1 MADGS
6 VTLDMSIDEKG
17 LNNAIKKLN
26 DTVKEFVSR
35 TTSGFKEVD
44 SELDELAD
52 SAKKLKIE
60 PTTEGLEEAVKNLD
74 RLNATIDNQRYTLES
89 YRKEYK
95 KVVEEHGDG
104 SRQALKLERQ
114 MLELESSIDKNIKT
128 SDEYASVI
136 GDLEDKMSE
145 GADTADRLQKKMDET
160 GETSQ
165 SANQGMTAFGHTV
178 SELVVSGVE
187 MAVGAI
193 ADLLDKT
200 RELRTEMSFLEQNAR
215 TAGVSL
221 ETTSEAM
228 RNLNAITGETDSN
241 VEAVSNLLAAG
252 FDDNSLQEAVEALSG
267 AVIQFPD
274 TMKIE
279 SLADSLQETIAT
291 GEATGQFSELLGRLG
306 INVDS
311 YNKKIAHMSEQSRA
325 NYSVQLLQ
333 REGLA
338 QVNEQWRENNKTL
351 VEAADAEFEY
361 NQTLA
366 ELGEILDPLRTQ
378 VLQGINEALTENKDV
393 ISDIAGFIAD
403 FIGVAVDVIGVLA
416 QIPAPI
422 YIIIAVLGIV
432 IKLVTSFG
440 SVFGI
445 AAKGAATGIASAAQA
460 LSKAAPA
467 AMKAGTSFGLL
478 ALEIMG
484 VVLVIALLVSAI
496 ASLVRAFKGVPE
508 EVNIDVNGDIPSMDD
523 LKNQLK
529 SKGYASGTASAA
541 SGWAWVGENGP
552 ELVNFRG
559 GERVMTANQSSA
571 FRSTAGSE
579 RTNYYVTYNNTF
591 KVDDIR
597 TYQQIENKMKNQ
609 RITQR
614 MGYIGGQ
621 NK

>member
-26 DTVKEFVSR
+26 DTVKDFVSR
-35 TTSGFKEVD
+35 TTSGFKDVD

-136 GDLEDKMSE
+136 GDLEDKMAE

-193 ADLLDKT
+193 VDLLDKT

-252 FDDNSLQEAVEALSG
+252 FDDNSLLEAVEALSG

-311 YNKKIAHMSEQSRA
+311 YNKKIANMSETSRA

-333 REGLA
+333 RQGLA
-338 QVNEQWRENNKTL
+338 EVNDQWRENNKTL

-361 NQTLA
+361 NQALA

-378 VLQGINEALTENKDV
+378 VLTGITEALTENKDV
-393 ISDIAGFIAD
+393 ISDIAEFIAD
-403 FIGVAVDVIGVLA
+403 FIGVVINVIDVLMQV
-416 QIPAPI
+416 PAPI

-559 GERVMTANQSSA
+559 GERVLTANQSSA

-614 MGYIGGQ
+614 MGYVGG
-621 NK
+621 

>member
-17 LNNAIKKLN
+17 LNSAIKKLN

-35 TTSGFKEVD
+35 TTSGFKDVD
-44 SELDELAD
+44 DELDELVA

-145 GADTADRLQKKMDET
+145 GADTANRLQKKMDET

-178 SELVVSGVE
+178 SELVVSGVQ
-187 MAVGAI
+187 MAISAI
-193 ADLLDKT
+193 GDLLDKT

-252 FDDNSLQEAVEALSG
+252 FDDNSLLEAVEALSG

-291 GEATGQFSELLGRLG
+291 GEATGQFAELLGRLG

-311 YNKKIAHMSEQSRA
+311 YNKKIANMSETSRA

-333 REGLA
+333 RNGLA
-338 QVNEQWRENNKTL
+338 EVNDQWRENNKTL

-361 NQTLA
+361 NQALA

-378 VLQGINEALTENKDV
+378 VLTGITEALTENKDV
-393 ISDIAGFIAD
+393 IADIAEFIAD
-403 FIGVAVDVIGVLA
+403 FIGVVINVIDVLMQV
-416 QIPAPI
+416 PAPI

-445 AAKGAATGIASAAQA
+445 AATGAAKGIATAAQA
-460 LSKAAPA
+460 LAKAAPA

-559 GERVMTANQSSA
+559 GERVLTANQSSA

-614 MGYIGGQ
+614 MGYVRR
-621 NK
+621 

>member
-35 TTSGFKEVD
+35 TTSGFKDVD

-165 SANQGMTAFGHTV
+165 YANQGMTAFGHTV

-193 ADLLDKT
+193 VDLLDKT

-267 AVIQFPD
+267 AVISFPD

-338 QVNEQWRENNKTL
+338 QVNDQWRENNKTL

-361 NQTLA
+361 NQALA

-378 VLQGINEALTENKDV
+378 VLTGITEALTENKDV

-403 FIGVAVDVIGVLA
+403 FIDIVVDVIGVLA

-432 IKLVTSFG
+432 IKLVGSFG

-523 LKNQLK
+523 LKSQLK

-559 GERVMTANQSSA
+559 GERVLTANQSSA

-597 TYQQIENKMKNQ
+597 TYQQIENKMKQQ
-609 RITQR
+609 RMSQR
-614 MGYIGGQ
+614 MGYVGV
-621 NK
+621 

>member
-35 TTSGFKEVD
+35 TTSGFKDVD

-193 ADLLDKT
+193 VDLLDKT

-252 FDDNSLQEAVEALSG
+252 FDDNSLLEAVEALSG

-311 YNKKIAHMSEQSRA
+311 YNKKIANMSETSRA

-333 REGLA
+333 RQGLA
-338 QVNEQWRENNKTL
+338 EVNDQWRENNKTL

-378 VLQGINEALTENKDV
+378 VLTGITEALTENKDV
-393 ISDIAGFIAD
+393 ISDIAEFIAD
-403 FIGVAVDVIGVLA
+403 FIGVVINVIDVLMQV
-416 QIPAPI
+416 PAPI

-445 AAKGAATGIASAAQA
+445 AATGAAKGIATATQA

-523 LKNQLK
+523 LKSQLK

-579 RTNYYVTYNNTF
+579 RVNYYVTYNNTF

-614 MGYIGGQ
+614 MGYVRG
-621 NK
+621 

>member
-26 DTVKEFVSR
+26 DTVKEFVIR

-60 PTTEGLEEAVKNLD
+60 PTTESLEEAVKNLD

-193 ADLLDKT
+193 VDLLDKT

-252 FDDNSLQEAVEALSG
+252 FDDNSLLEAVEALSG

-311 YNKKIAHMSEQSRA
+311 YNKKIANMSETSRA

-338 QVNEQWRENNKTL
+338 QVNEQWRENNQTL
-351 VEAADAEFEY
+351 VDAANAEFEY

-378 VLQGINEALTENKDV
+378 VLTGINEALTENKDV
-393 ISDIAGFIAD
+393 IEDIAGFIAD

-445 AAKGAATGIASAAQA
+445 AATGAAKGIATATQA
-460 LSKAAPA
+460 LAKAAPA

-523 LKNQLK
+523 LKSQLK

-559 GERVMTANQSSA
+559 GERVLTANQSSA

-614 MGYIGGQ
+614 MGYVRG
-621 NK
+621 

>member
-26 DTVKEFVSR
+26 DTVKDFVSR
-35 TTSGFKEVD
+35 TTSGFKDVD

-252 FDDNSLQEAVEALSG
+252 FDDNSLLEAVEALSG

-311 YNKKIAHMSEQSRA
+311 YNKKIANMSETSRA

-333 REGLA
+333 RQGLA
-338 QVNEQWRENNKTL
+338 EVNDQWRENNKTL

-366 ELGEILDPLRTQ
+366 ELGEILDPLRTE
-378 VLQGINEALTENKDV
+378 VLQGINEALTENQDT
-393 ISDIAGFIAD
+393 IADIAEFITGFIS
-403 FIGVAVDVIGVLA
+403 VLVDVIGILA
-416 QIPAPI
+416 QVPAPI

-445 AAKGAATGIASAAQA
+445 AATGAAKGIATATQA
-460 LSKAAPA
+460 LAKAAPA

-523 LKNQLK
+523 LKSQLK

-559 GERVMTANQSSA
+559 GERVLTANQSSA

-614 MGYIGGQ
+614 MGYVRG
-621 NK
+621 

>member
-35 TTSGFKEVD
+35 TTSGFKDVD

-165 SANQGMTAFGHTV
+165 SANTGMTAFGHTV

-193 ADLLDKT
+193 VDLLDKT

-252 FDDNSLQEAVEALSG
+252 FDDNSLLEAVEALSG

-325 NYSVQLLQ
+325 NYSIQLLQ
-333 REGLA
+333 RQGLA
-338 QVNEQWRENNKTL
+338 EVNDQWRENNKTL

-378 VLQGINEALTENKDV
+378 VLTGITEALTENKDV
-393 ISDIAGFIAD
+393 ISDIAEFIAD
-403 FIGVAVDVIGVLA
+403 FIGVVINVIDVLMQV
-416 QIPAPI
+416 PAPI

-445 AAKGAATGIASAAQA
+445 AATGAAKGIATATQA
-460 LSKAAPA
+460 LAKAAPA

-523 LKNQLK
+523 LKSQLK

-559 GERVMTANQSSA
+559 GERVLTANQSSA

-591 KVDDIR
+591 KVEDIR

-614 MGYIGGQ
+614 MGYVRG
-621 NK
+621 

>member
-26 DTVKEFVSR
+26 DTVKEFVIR

-60 PTTEGLEEAVKNLD
+60 PTTESLEEAVKNLD

-193 ADLLDKT
+193 VDLLDKT

-252 FDDNSLQEAVEALSG
+252 FDDNSLLEAVEALSG

-311 YNKKIAHMSEQSRA
+311 YNQKIANMSETSRA

-333 REGLA
+333 RQGLA
-338 QVNEQWRENNKTL
+338 EVNDQWRENNKTL

-378 VLQGINEALTENKDV
+378 VLTGINEALTENKDV
-393 ISDIAGFIAD
+393 IEDIAGFIAD

-445 AAKGAATGIASAAQA
+445 AATGAAKGIATATQA
-460 LSKAAPA
+460 LAKAAPA

-523 LKNQLK
+523 LKSQLK

-559 GERVMTANQSSA
+559 GERVLTANQSSA

-614 MGYIGGQ
+614 MGYVRG
-621 NK
+621 

>member
-35 TTSGFKEVD
+35 TTSGFRDVD
-44 SELDELAD
+44 SELDELVA

-193 ADLLDKT
+193 VDLLDKT

-252 FDDNSLQEAVEALSG
+252 FDDNSLLEAVEALSG

-306 INVDS
+306 INVDN
-311 YNKKIAHMSEQSRA
+311 YNKKIANMSETSRA
-325 NYSVQLLQ
+325 NYSIQLLQ
-333 REGLA
+333 RQGLA
-338 QVNEQWRENNKTL
+338 EVNDQWRENNKTL

-361 NQTLA
+361 NQVLA

-378 VLQGINEALTENKDV
+378 VLTGITEALTENKDV
-393 ISDIAGFIAD
+393 IADTAEFIAD
-403 FIGVAVDVIGVLA
+403 FIGVVINVIDVLMQV
-416 QIPAPI
+416 PAPI

-445 AAKGAATGIASAAQA
+445 AATGAAKGIATAAQA
-460 LSKAAPA
+460 LAKAAPA

-523 LKNQLK
+523 LKKQLK

-559 GERVMTANQSSA
+559 GERVLTANQSSA

-591 KVDDIR
+591 RVDDIR

-614 MGYIGGQ
+614 MGYVRG
-621 NK
+621 

>member
-35 TTSGFKEVD
+35 TTSGFKDVD

-145 GADTADRLQKKMDET
+145 GADTADRLQQKMNET

-165 SANQGMTAFGHTV
+165 SANTGMTAFGHTV

-193 ADLLDKT
+193 VDLLDKT

-252 FDDNSLQEAVEALSG
+252 FDDNSLLEAVEALSG

-311 YNKKIAHMSEQSRA
+311 YNKKIANMSETSRA

-333 REGLA
+333 RQGLA
-338 QVNEQWRENNKTL
+338 EVNDQWRENNKTL

-378 VLQGINEALTENKDV
+378 VLTGITEALTENKDV
-393 ISDIAGFIAD
+393 ISDISEFIAD
-403 FIGVAVDVIGVLA
+403 FIGVVINVIDVLMQV
-416 QIPAPI
+416 PAPI

-445 AAKGAATGIASAAQA
+445 AATGAAKGIATATQA

-523 LKNQLK
+523 LKSQLK

-559 GERVMTANQSSA
+559 GERVLTANQSSA

-614 MGYIGGQ
+614 MGYVRG
-621 NK
+621 

>member
-35 TTSGFKEVD
+35 TTSGFKDVD

-145 GADTADRLQKKMDET
+145 GADTADRQKKKMDET

-193 ADLLDKT
+193 VDLLDKT

-252 FDDNSLQEAVEALSG
+252 FDDNSLLEAVEALSG

-338 QVNEQWRENNKTL
+338 QVNDQWRENNKTL

-378 VLQGINEALTENKDV
+378 VLTGITEALTENKDV
-393 ISDIAGFIAD
+393 ISDIAEFIAD
-403 FIGVAVDVIGVLA
+403 FIGVVINVIDVMMQV
-416 QIPAPI
+416 PAPI

-523 LKNQLK
+523 LKSQLK

-614 MGYIGGQ
+614 MGYVRG
-621 NK
+621 

>member
-26 DTVKEFVSR
+26 DTVKDFVSR
-35 TTSGFKEVD
+35 TTSGFKDVD

-311 YNKKIAHMSEQSRA
+311 YNKKIANMSETSRA

-333 REGLA
+333 RQGLA
-338 QVNEQWRENNKTL
+338 EVNDQWRENNKTL

-366 ELGEILDPLRTQ
+366 ELGEILDPLRSQILT
-378 VLQGINEALTENKDV
+378 GITEALTENKDV
-393 ISDIAGFIAD
+393 ISDIAEFIAD
-403 FIGVAVDVIGVLA
+403 FIGVVINVIDVLMQV
-416 QIPAPI
+416 PAPI

-445 AAKGAATGIASAAQA
+445 AAKGAATGIAGAAQA

-523 LKNQLK
+523 LKSQLK

-614 MGYIGGQ
+614 MGYVRG
-621 NK
+621 

>member
-26 DTVKEFVSR
+26 DTVKEFVSK
-35 TTSGFKEVD
+35 TTSGFRDVD

-193 ADLLDKT
+193 VDLLDKT

-215 TAGVSL
+215 TAGVSI

-228 RNLNAITGETDSN
+228 RQLNAITGETDSN

-252 FDDNSLQEAVEALSG
+252 FDDNSLLEAVEALSG

-291 GEATGQFSELLGRLG
+291 GEATGQFAELLGRLG
-306 INVDS
+306 INVDN
-311 YNKKIAHMSEQSRA
+311 YNKKIANMSETSRA
-325 NYSVQLLQ
+325 NYSVQLLHRQ
-333 REGLA
+333 GLA
-338 QVNEQWRENNKTL
+338 EVNDQWRENNKTL

-361 NQTLA
+361 NQVLA

-378 VLQGINEALTENKDV
+378 VLTGITEALTENKDV
-393 ISDIAGFIAD
+393 ISDIAEFIAD
-403 FIGVAVDVIGVLA
+403 FIGVVINVIDVLMQV
-416 QIPAPI
+416 PAPI

-445 AAKGAATGIASAAQA
+445 AATGAAKGIATAAQA
-460 LSKAAPA
+460 LAKAAPA

-559 GERVMTANQSSA
+559 GERVLTANQSSA

-614 MGYIGGQ
+614 MGYVRG
-621 NK
+621 

>member
-35 TTSGFKEVD
+35 TTSGFKDVD
-44 SELDELAD
+44 SELDELVD
-52 SAKKLKIE
+52 SAKRLKIE
-60 PTTEGLEEAVKNLD
+60 PTTEGLEEAIKNLD

-193 ADLLDKT
+193 VDLLDKT

-215 TAGVSL
+215 TAGVSI

-228 RNLNAITGETDSN
+228 RQLNAITGETDSN

-252 FDDNSLQEAVEALSG
+252 FDDNSLQDAVEALSG
-267 AVIQFPD
+267 AVISFPD

-291 GEATGQFSELLGRLG
+291 GEATGQFAELLGRLG
-306 INVDS
+306 INVDN
-311 YNKKIAHMSEQSRA
+311 YNKKIANMSETSRA

-333 REGLA
+333 RQGLA
-338 QVNEQWRENNKTL
+338 EVNDQWRENNKTL

-378 VLQGINEALTENKDV
+378 VLTGITEALTENKDV
-393 ISDIAGFIAD
+393 IEDIAEFTAD
-403 FIGVAVDVIGVLA
+403 FIGVVINVIDVLMQV
-416 QIPAPI
+416 PAPI

-445 AAKGAATGIASAAQA
+445 AATGAAKGIATATQA
-460 LSKAAPA
+460 LAKAAPA

-523 LKNQLK
+523 LKSQLK

-559 GERVMTANQSSA
+559 GERVLTANQSSA

-614 MGYIGGQ
+614 MGYVGG
-621 NK
+621 

>member
-26 DTVKEFVSR
+26 DTVKDFVSR
-35 TTSGFKEVD
+35 TTSGFKDVD

-165 SANQGMTAFGHTV
+165 SANTGMTAFGHTV

-193 ADLLDKT
+193 VDLLDKT

-252 FDDNSLQEAVEALSG
+252 FDDNSLLEAVEALSG

-311 YNKKIAHMSEQSRA
+311 YNKKIANMSETSRA

-333 REGLA
+333 RQGLA
-338 QVNEQWRENNKTL
+338 EVNDQWRENNKTL

-361 NQTLA
+361 NQALA

-378 VLQGINEALTENKDV
+378 VLTGITEALTENKDV
-393 ISDIAGFIAD
+393 ISDIAEFIAD
-403 FIGVAVDVIGVLA
+403 FVGVAINVIDVLMQV
-416 QIPAPI
+416 PAPI

-559 GERVMTANQSSA
+559 GERVLTANQSSA

-614 MGYIGGQ
+614 MGYVRG
-621 NK
+621 

>member
-1 MADGS
+1 MPSDGS

-35 TTSGFKEVD
+35 TTSGFKDVD
-44 SELDELAD
+44 SELDELAS

-114 MLELESSIDKNIKT
+114 MLDLEASIDKNIKT

-136 GDLEDKMSE
+136 GGLEDKMSE
-145 GADTADRLQKKMDET
+145 GADTADRLQQKMNET

-187 MAVGAI
+187 MAIGAI
-193 ADLLDKT
+193 VDLLDKT

-252 FDDNSLQEAVEALSG
+252 FDDNSLLEAVEALSG

-306 INVDS
+306 VNVDN
-311 YNKKIAHMSEQSRA
+311 YNKKIANMSETSRA

-333 REGLA
+333 RQGLA
-338 QVNEQWRENNKTL
+338 EVNDQWRENNKTL

-361 NQTLA
+361 NQALA

-378 VLQGINEALTENKDV
+378 VLTGITEALTENKDV
-393 ISDIAGFIAD
+393 ISDIAEFIAD
-403 FIGVAVDVIGVLA
+403 FIGMAINVIDVLMQV
-416 QIPAPI
+416 PAPI

-432 IKLVTSFG
+432 IKLVGSFG
-440 SVFGI
+440 SVFGV

-508 EVNIDVNGDIPSMDD
+508 EVNFNINGDIPNADD

-559 GERVMTANQSSA
+559 GERVLTANQSSA

-579 RTNYYVTYNNTF
+579 RTTYYVTYNNTF

-614 MGYIGGQ
+614 MGYVRG
-621 NK
+621 

>member
-26 DTVKEFVSR
+26 DTVKDFVSR
-35 TTSGFKEVD
+35 TTSGFKDVD
-44 SELDELAD
+44 DELDELVA

-193 ADLLDKT
+193 VDLLDKT

-252 FDDNSLQEAVEALSG
+252 FDDNSLLEAVEALSG

-311 YNKKIAHMSEQSRA
+311 YNKKIANMSETSRA

-338 QVNEQWRENNKTL
+338 QVNDQWRENNKTL

-361 NQTLA
+361 NQALA

-378 VLQGINEALTENKDV
+378 VLTGITEALTENKDV
-393 ISDIAGFIAD
+393 ISDIAEFIAD
-403 FIGVAVDVIGVLA
+403 FIGVVINVIDVLMQV
-416 QIPAPI
+416 PAPI

-445 AAKGAATGIASAAQA
+445 AATGAAKGIATATKA
-460 LSKAAPA
+460 LAKAAPA

-523 LKNQLK
+523 LKSQLK

-614 MGYIGGQ
+614 MGYVRG
-621 NK
+621 

>member
-26 DTVKEFVSR
+26 DTVKDFVSR
-35 TTSGFKEVD
+35 TTSGFKDVD

-136 GDLEDKMSE
+136 GDLEDKMAE

-193 ADLLDKT
+193 VDLLDKT

-252 FDDNSLQEAVEALSG
+252 FDDNSLLEAVEALSG

-311 YNKKIAHMSEQSRA
+311 YNKKIANMSETSRA

-333 REGLA
+333 RQGLA
-338 QVNEQWRENNKTL
+338 EVNDQWRENNKTL

-378 VLQGINEALTENKDV
+378 VLTGITEALTENKDV
-393 ISDIAGFIAD
+393 ISDIAEFIAD
-403 FIGVAVDVIGVLA
+403 FIGVVINVIDVLMQV
-416 QIPAPI
+416 PAPI

-523 LKNQLK
+523 LKSQLK

-614 MGYIGGQ
+614 MGYVRG
-621 NK
+621 

>member
-35 TTSGFKEVD
+35 TTSGFKDVD

-215 TAGVSL
+215 TAGVSM
-221 ETTSEAM
+221 ETTTEAM

-311 YNKKIAHMSEQSRA
+311 YNKKIANMSETSRA

-333 REGLA
+333 RQGLA
-338 QVNEQWRENNKTL
+338 EVNDQWRENNKTL

-378 VLQGINEALTENKDV
+378 VLTGITEALTENKDV
-393 ISDIAGFIAD
+393 ISDIAEFIAD
-403 FIGVAVDVIGVLA
+403 FIGVVINVIDVLMQV
-416 QIPAPI
+416 PAPI

-445 AAKGAATGIASAAQA
+445 AATGAAKGIATATQA

-523 LKNQLK
+523 LKSQLK

-559 GERVMTANQSSA
+559 GERVLTANQSSA

-597 TYQQIENKMKNQ
+597 TYQQIESKMKNQ

-614 MGYIGGQ
+614 MGYVRG
-621 NK
+621 

>member
-1 MADGS
+1 MPSDGS

-26 DTVKEFVSR
+26 DTVKDFVSR
-35 TTSGFKEVD
+35 TTSGFKDVD
-44 SELDELAD
+44 DELDELVA

-74 RLNATIDNQRYTLES
+74 LLNATIDNQRYTLES

-252 FDDNSLQEAVEALSG
+252 FDDNSLLEAVEALSG

-306 INVDS
+306 VNVDN

-338 QVNEQWRENNKTL
+338 QVNDQWRENNKTL

-378 VLQGINEALTENKDV
+378 VLTGITEALTENKDV
-393 ISDIAGFIAD
+393 ISDIAEFIAD
-403 FIGVAVDVIGVLA
+403 FIGVVINVLDVLMQV
-416 QIPAPI
+416 PAPI

-445 AAKGAATGIASAAQA
+445 AATGAAKGIATATQA
-460 LSKAAPA
+460 LAKAAPA

-523 LKNQLK
+523 LKSQLK

-559 GERVMTANQSSA
+559 GERVLTANQSSA

-614 MGYIGGQ
+614 MGYVRG
-621 NK
+621 

>member
-35 TTSGFKEVD
+35 TTSGFKDVD
-44 SELDELAD
+44 DELDELVA

-193 ADLLDKT
+193 VDLLDKT

-252 FDDNSLQEAVEALSG
+252 FDDNSLLEAVEALSG

-311 YNKKIAHMSEQSRA
+311 YNKKIANMSETSRA

-333 REGLA
+333 RQGLA
-338 QVNEQWRENNKTL
+338 EVNDQWRENNKTL

-378 VLQGINEALTENKDV
+378 VLTGITEALTENKDV
-393 ISDIAGFIAD
+393 ISDIAEFTAD
-403 FIGVAVDVIGVLA
+403 FIGVVINVIDVLMQV
-416 QIPAPI
+416 PAPI

-445 AAKGAATGIASAAQA
+445 AATGAAKGIATATQA

-508 EVNIDVNGDIPSMDD
+508 VIVPVRGMSCIS
-523 LKNQLK
+523 K
-529 SKGYASGTASAA
+529 SKQT
-541 SGWAWVGENGP
+541 
-552 ELVNFRG
+552 
-559 GERVMTANQSSA
+559 
-571 FRSTAGSE
+571 
-579 RTNYYVTYNNTF
+579 
-591 KVDDIR
+591 
-597 TYQQIENKMKNQ
+597 
-609 RITQR
+609 
-614 MGYIGGQ
+614 
-621 NK
+621 

>member
-35 TTSGFKEVD
+35 TTSGFRDVD
-44 SELDELAD
+44 SELDELVA

-193 ADLLDKT
+193 VDLLDKT

-252 FDDNSLQEAVEALSG
+252 FDDNSLQDAVEALSG
-267 AVIQFPD
+267 AVISFPD

-291 GEATGQFSELLGRLG
+291 GEATGQFAELLGRLG
-306 INVDS
+306 INVDN
-311 YNKKIAHMSEQSRA
+311 YNKKIANMSETSRA

-333 REGLA
+333 RQGLA
-338 QVNEQWRENNKTL
+338 EVNDQWRENNKTL

-361 NQTLA
+361 NQALA

-378 VLQGINEALTENKDV
+378 VLTGITEALTENKDV
-393 ISDIAGFIAD
+393 IEDIAGFIAD
-403 FIGVAVDVIGVLA
+403 FIGVVINVIDVLMQV
-416 QIPAPI
+416 PAPI

-445 AAKGAATGIASAAQA
+445 AATGAAKGIATAAQA
-460 LSKAAPA
+460 LAKAAPA

-523 LKNQLK
+523 LKSQLK

-559 GERVMTANQSSA
+559 GERVLTANQSSA

-614 MGYIGGQ
+614 MGYVRG
-621 NK
+621 

>member
-35 TTSGFKEVD
+35 TTSGFKDVD

-145 GADTADRLQKKMDET
+145 GADTADRLQKKMNET

-193 ADLLDKT
+193 VDLLDKT

-252 FDDNSLQEAVEALSG
+252 FDDNSLLEAVEALSG

-311 YNKKIAHMSEQSRA
+311 YNKKIANMSETSRA
-325 NYSVQLLQ
+325 NYSIQLLQ
-333 REGLA
+333 RQGLA
-338 QVNEQWRENNKTL
+338 EVNDQWRENNKTL

-378 VLQGINEALTENKDV
+378 VLTGITEALTENKDV
-393 ISDIAGFIAD
+393 ISDIAEFIAD
-403 FIGVAVDVIGVLA
+403 FIGVAINVIDVLMQV
-416 QIPAPI
+416 PAPI

-445 AAKGAATGIASAAQA
+445 AATGAAKGIATATQA
-460 LSKAAPA
+460 LAKAAPA

-523 LKNQLK
+523 LKSQLK
-529 SKGYASGTASAA
+529 SKGYASGTSSAA

-614 MGYIGGQ
+614 MGYVRG
-621 NK
+621 

>member
-26 DTVKEFVSR
+26 DTVKDFVSR
-35 TTSGFKEVD
+35 TTSGFKDVD

-136 GDLEDKMSE
+136 GDLEDKMAE

-193 ADLLDKT
+193 VDLLDKT

-252 FDDNSLQEAVEALSG
+252 FDDNSLLEAVEALSG

-311 YNKKIAHMSEQSRA
+311 YNKKIANMSETSRA

-333 REGLA
+333 RQGLA
-338 QVNEQWRENNKTL
+338 EVNDQWRENNKTL

-361 NQTLA
+361 NQALA

-378 VLQGINEALTENKDV
+378 VLTGITEALTENKDV
-393 ISDIAGFIAD
+393 ISDIAEFIAD
-403 FIGVAVDVIGVLA
+403 FIGVVINVIDVLMQV
-416 QIPAPI
+416 PAPI

-559 GERVMTANQSSA
+559 GERVLTANQSSA

-614 MGYIGGQ
+614 MGYVGV
-621 NK
+621 

>member
-26 DTVKEFVSR
+26 DTVKDFVSR
-35 TTSGFKEVD
+35 TTSGFKDVD
-44 SELDELAD
+44 DELDELVA

-193 ADLLDKT
+193 VDLLDKT

-306 INVDS
+306 VNVDN

-338 QVNEQWRENNKTL
+338 QVNEQWRENNQTL
-351 VEAADAEFEY
+351 VDAANAEFEY

-378 VLQGINEALTENKDV
+378 VLTGITEALTENKDV
-393 ISDIAGFIAD
+393 ISDTAEFIAD
-403 FIGVAVDVIGVLA
+403 FIGVVINVIDVLMQV
-416 QIPAPI
+416 PAPI

-523 LKNQLK
+523 LKSQLK

-614 MGYIGGQ
+614 MGYVRG
-621 NK
+621 

>member
-35 TTSGFKEVD
+35 TTSGFKDVD

-165 SANQGMTAFGHTV
+165 SANSGMTAFGHTV

-193 ADLLDKT
+193 VDLLDKT

-311 YNKKIAHMSEQSRA
+311 YNKKIANMSETSRA

-333 REGLA
+333 RQGLA
-338 QVNEQWRENNKTL
+338 EVNEQWRENNQSL
-351 VEAADAEFEY
+351 IEAADAEWEY

-366 ELGEILDPLRTQ
+366 ELGEILDPLRTE
-378 VLQGINEALTENKDV
+378 VLQGINEALTENEDT
-393 ISDIAGFIAD
+393 IADIAEFITGFIS
-403 FIGVAVDVIGVLA
+403 VLVDVIGILA
-416 QIPAPI
+416 QVPAPI

-445 AAKGAATGIASAAQA
+445 AATGAAKGIATATQA

-523 LKNQLK
+523 LKSQLK
-529 SKGYASGTASAA
+529 SKGYASGTASAV

-559 GERVMTANQSSA
+559 GERVLTANQSSA

-614 MGYIGGQ
+614 MGYVGG
-621 NK
+621 

>member
-35 TTSGFKEVD
+35 TTSGFKDVD

-60 PTTEGLEEAVKNLD
+60 PTTKGLEEAVKNLD

-145 GADTADRLQKKMDET
+145 GADTANRLQKKMDET

-178 SELVVSGVE
+178 SELVVSGVQ
-187 MAVGAI
+187 MAISAI
-193 ADLLDKT
+193 GDLLDKT

-215 TAGVSL
+215 TAGVSI

-228 RNLNAITGETDSN
+228 RQLNAITGETDSN

-252 FDDNSLQEAVEALSG
+252 FDDNSLQDAVEALSG
-267 AVIQFPD
+267 AVISFPD

-291 GEATGQFSELLGRLG
+291 GEATGQFAELLGRLG

-311 YNKKIAHMSEQSRA
+311 YNKKIANMSETSRA

-333 REGLA
+333 RQGLA
-338 QVNEQWRENNKTL
+338 EVNDQWRENNKTL

-361 NQTLA
+361 NQALA

-378 VLQGINEALTENKDV
+378 VLTGITEALTENKDV
-393 ISDIAGFIAD
+393 IEDIAGFIAD
-403 FIGVAVDVIGVLA
+403 FIGVIINVIDVLMQIPGPIWIIIGVLGVVLKL
-416 QIPAPI
+416 IP
-422 YIIIAVLGIV
+422 L
-432 IKLVTSFG
+432 FG
-440 SVFGI
+440 SSFSV
-445 AAKGAATGIASAAQA
+445 AATAAGTGIASFLKI
-460 LSKAAPA
+460 LSKASGA
-467 AMKAGTSFGLL
+467 AIKAIPVL
-478 ALEIMG
+478 LEIG
-484 VVLVIALLVSAI
+484 VALLVIAAAVAI
-496 ASLVRAFKGVPE
+496 VVYAFAALIRAINGVPS
-508 EVNIDVNGDIPSMDD
+508 EVNINVSEIPSVDQLENE
-523 LKNQLK
+523 LKK
-529 SKGYASGTASAA
+529 KGYASGTASAA

-559 GERVMTANQSSA
+559 GERVLTANQSSA

-614 MGYIGGQ
+614 MGYVRG
-621 NK
+621 

>member
-35 TTSGFKEVD
+35 TTSGFKDVD
-44 SELDELAD
+44 SELDELVD

-114 MLELESSIDKNIKT
+114 MLELENSIDKNIKT

-145 GADTADRLQKKMDET
+145 GADTANRLQKKMDET

-193 ADLLDKT
+193 VDLLDKT

-215 TAGVSL
+215 TAGVSI

-228 RNLNAITGETDSN
+228 RQLNAITGETDSN

-252 FDDNSLQEAVEALSG
+252 FDDNSLLEAVEALSG

-311 YNKKIAHMSEQSRA
+311 YNKKIANMSETSRA

-333 REGLA
+333 RNGLA
-338 QVNEQWRENNKTL
+338 EVNDQWRENNKTL

-361 NQTLA
+361 NQALA

-378 VLQGINEALTENKDV
+378 VLTGITEALTENKDV
-393 ISDIAGFIAD
+393 ISDIAEFIAD
-403 FIGVAVDVIGVLA
+403 FIGVVINVIDVLMQV
-416 QIPAPI
+416 PAPI

-445 AAKGAATGIASAAQA
+445 AATGAAKGIATAAQA
-460 LSKAAPA
+460 LAKAAPA

-529 SKGYASGTASAA
+529 SKGYASGTASAE

-559 GERVMTANQSSA
+559 GERVLTANQSSA

-614 MGYIGGQ
+614 MGYVRG
-621 NK
+621 

>member
-1 MADGS
+1 MPSDGS

-26 DTVKEFVSR
+26 DTVKDFVSR
-35 TTSGFKEVD
+35 TTSGFKDVD
-44 SELDELAD
+44 DELDELVA

-74 RLNATIDNQRYTLES
+74 LLNATIDNQRYTLES

-252 FDDNSLQEAVEALSG
+252 FDDNSLLEAVEALSG

-311 YNKKIAHMSEQSRA
+311 YNKKIANMSETSRA

-333 REGLA
+333 RQGLA
-338 QVNEQWRENNKTL
+338 EVNEQWRENNQTL
-351 VEAADAEFEY
+351 VDAANAEFEY

-378 VLQGINEALTENKDV
+378 VLTGITEALTENKDV
-393 ISDIAGFIAD
+393 ISDIAEFIAD
-403 FIGVAVDVIGVLA
+403 FIGVVINVIDVLMQV
-416 QIPAPI
+416 PAPI

-445 AAKGAATGIASAAQA
+445 AATGAAKGIATATQA
-460 LSKAAPA
+460 LAKAAPA

-523 LKNQLK
+523 LKSQLK

-559 GERVMTANQSSA
+559 GERVLTANQSSA

-614 MGYIGGQ
+614 MGYVRG
-621 NK
+621 

>member
-35 TTSGFKEVD
+35 TTSGFRDVD
-44 SELDELAD
+44 SELDELVD
-52 SAKKLKIE
+52 SAKRLKIE

-193 ADLLDKT
+193 VDLLDKT

-252 FDDNSLQEAVEALSG
+252 FDDNSLLEAVEALSG

-291 GEATGQFSELLGRLG
+291 GEATGQFAELLGRLG
-306 INVDS
+306 INVDN
-311 YNKKIAHMSEQSRA
+311 YNKKIANMSETARA

-333 REGLA
+333 KNGLA
-338 QVNEQWRENNKTL
+338 EVNDQWRENNKTL

-361 NQTLA
+361 NQALA

-378 VLQGINEALTENKDV
+378 VLTGITEALTENKDV
-393 ISDIAGFIAD
+393 ISDIAEFTAD
-403 FIGVAVDVIGVLA
+403 FIGVVINVIDVLMQV
-416 QIPAPI
+416 PAPI

-445 AAKGAATGIASAAQA
+445 AATGAAKGIATATQA

-559 GERVMTANQSSA
+559 GERVLTANQSSA

-614 MGYIGGQ
+614 MGYVRG
-621 NK
+621 

>member
-26 DTVKEFVSR
+26 DTVKDFVSR
-35 TTSGFKEVD
+35 TTSGFKDVD

-136 GDLEDKMSE
+136 GDLEDKMAE

-193 ADLLDKT
+193 VDLLDKT

-252 FDDNSLQEAVEALSG
+252 FDDNSLLEAVEALSG

-311 YNKKIAHMSEQSRA
+311 YNKKIANMSETSRA

-333 REGLA
+333 RQGLA
-338 QVNEQWRENNKTL
+338 EVNDQWRENNKTL

-361 NQTLA
+361 NQALA

-378 VLQGINEALTENKDV
+378 VLTGITEALTENKDV
-393 ISDIAGFIAD
+393 ISDIAEFIAD
-403 FIGVAVDVIGVLA
+403 FIGVVINVIDVLMQV
-416 QIPAPI
+416 PAPI

-614 MGYIGGQ
+614 MGYVRG
-621 NK
+621 

>member
-35 TTSGFKEVD
+35 TTSGFKDVD

-165 SANQGMTAFGHTV
+165 SANTGMTAFGHTV

-193 ADLLDKT
+193 VDLLDKT

-333 REGLA
+333 RQGLA
-338 QVNEQWRENNKTL
+338 EVNDQWRENNKTL

-378 VLQGINEALTENKDV
+378 VLTGITEALTENKDV
-393 ISDIAGFIAD
+393 ISDIAEFTAD
-403 FIGVAVDVIGVLA
+403 FIGVVINVIDVLMQV
-416 QIPAPI
+416 PAPI

-529 SKGYASGTASAA
+529 SKGYAGGTASAA

-597 TYQQIENKMKNQ
+597 TYQQIESKMKNQ

-614 MGYIGGQ
+614 MGYVRG
-621 NK
+621 

>member
-35 TTSGFKEVD
+35 TTSGFKDVD

-114 MLELESSIDKNIKT
+114 MLELESSINKNIKM

-178 SELVVSGVE
+178 SELVVSGVQ
-187 MAVGAI
+187 MAISAI
-193 ADLLDKT
+193 GDLLDKT

-252 FDDNSLQEAVEALSG
+252 FDDNSLLEAVEALSG

-279 SLADSLQETIAT
+279 SLADSLQETIST
-291 GEATGQFSELLGRLG
+291 GEATGQFAELLGRLG
-306 INVDS
+306 INVDN
-311 YNKKIAHMSEQSRA
+311 YNKKIANMSETSRA

-333 REGLA
+333 RQGLA
-338 QVNEQWRENNKTL
+338 EVNDQWRENNKTL

-361 NQTLA
+361 NQALA

-378 VLQGINEALTENKDV
+378 VLTGITEALTENKDV
-393 ISDIAGFIAD
+393 IADIAEFIAD
-403 FIGVAVDVIGVLA
+403 FIGVVINVIDVLMQV
-416 QIPAPI
+416 PAPI

-445 AAKGAATGIASAAQA
+445 AATGAAKGIATAAQA
-460 LSKAAPA
+460 LAKAAPA

-559 GERVMTANQSSA
+559 GERVLTANQSSA

-614 MGYIGGQ
+614 MGYVGG
-621 NK
+621 

>member
-26 DTVKEFVSR
+26 DTVKEFVSK
-35 TTSGFKEVD
+35 TTSGFKDVD
-44 SELDELAD
+44 DELDELVA

-60 PTTEGLEEAVKNLD
+60 PTTEGLEEAIKNLD

-128 SDEYASVI
+128 SNEYASVI

-193 ADLLDKT
+193 VDLLDKT

-228 RNLNAITGETDSN
+228 RQLNAITGETDSN

-252 FDDNSLQEAVEALSG
+252 FDDNSLQDAVEALSG
-267 AVIQFPD
+267 AVISFPD

-306 INVDS
+306 INVDN
-311 YNKKIAHMSEQSRA
+311 YNKKIANMSETSRA
-325 NYSVQLLQ
+325 NYSVQLLHRQ
-333 REGLA
+333 GLA
-338 QVNEQWRENNKTL
+338 EVNDQWRENNKTL

-361 NQTLA
+361 NQALA

-378 VLQGINEALTENKDV
+378 VLTGITEALTENKDV
-393 ISDIAGFIAD
+393 IADIAEFSAD
-403 FIGVAVDVIGVLA
+403 FIGVVINVIDVLMQV
-416 QIPAPI
+416 PAPI

-445 AAKGAATGIASAAQA
+445 AATGAAKGIATAAQA
-460 LSKAAPA
+460 LAKAAPA

-559 GERVMTANQSSA
+559 GERVLTANQSSA

-614 MGYIGGQ
+614 MGYVRG
-621 NK
+621 

>member
-26 DTVKEFVSR
+26 DTVKDFVSR
-35 TTSGFKEVD
+35 TTSGFKD
-44 SELDELAD
+44 ADDELDELVA

-193 ADLLDKT
+193 VDLLDKT

-267 AVIQFPD
+267 AVISFPD

-311 YNKKIAHMSEQSRA
+311 YNKKIANMSETSRA

-333 REGLA
+333 RQGLA
-338 QVNEQWRENNKTL
+338 EVNDQWRENNKTL

-361 NQTLA
+361 NQALA

-378 VLQGINEALTENKDV
+378 VLTGITKALTENKDV
-393 ISDIAGFIAD
+393 ISDIAEFIAD
-403 FIGVAVDVIGVLA
+403 FIGVVINVIDVLMQV
-416 QIPAPI
+416 PAPI

-445 AAKGAATGIASAAQA
+445 AATGAAKGIATATQA
-460 LSKAAPA
+460 LAKAAPA

-523 LKNQLK
+523 LKSQLK

-591 KVDDIR
+591 KVEDIR

-614 MGYIGGQ
+614 MGYVRG
-621 NK
+621 

>member
-35 TTSGFKEVD
+35 TTSGFKDVD

-136 GDLEDKMSE
+136 GDLEDKISE
-145 GADTADRLQKKMDET
+145 GADTADRLQQKMNET

-193 ADLLDKT
+193 VDLLDKT

-252 FDDNSLQEAVEALSG
+252 FDDNSLLEAVEALSG

-291 GEATGQFSELLGRLG
+291 GEATGQFAELLGRLG
-306 INVDS
+306 INVDN
-311 YNKKIAHMSEQSRA
+311 YNKKIANMSETSRA

-333 REGLA
+333 RQGLTE
-338 QVNEQWRENNKTL
+338 VNDQWRENNKTL

-361 NQTLA
+361 NQALA
-366 ELGEILDPLRTQ
+366 ELGGILDPLRTQ
-378 VLQGINEALTENKDV
+378 VLTGITEALTENKDV
-393 ISDIAGFIAD
+393 ISDIAEFVAD
-403 FIGVAVDVIGVLA
+403 FIGVVIDVIDVLM
-416 QIPAPI
+416 QVPAPI

-445 AAKGAATGIASAAQA
+445 AATGAAKGIATAAQA
-460 LSKAAPA
+460 LAKAAPA

-523 LKNQLK
+523 LKSQLK
-529 SKGYASGTASAA
+529 SKGYASGTASAE

-559 GERVMTANQSSA
+559 GERVLTANQSSA

-614 MGYIGGQ
+614 MGYVRG
-621 NK
+621 

>member
-35 TTSGFKEVD
+35 TTSGFKDVD
-44 SELDELAD
+44 DELDELVA

-193 ADLLDKT
+193 VDLLDKT

-252 FDDNSLQEAVEALSG
+252 FDDNSLLEAVEALSG

-311 YNKKIAHMSEQSRA
+311 YNKKIANMSETSRA

-333 REGLA
+333 RQGLA
-338 QVNEQWRENNKTL
+338 EVNDQWRENNKTL

-378 VLQGINEALTENKDV
+378 VLTGITEALTENKDV
-393 ISDIAGFIAD
+393 ISDIAEFTAD
-403 FIGVAVDVIGVLA
+403 FIGVVINVIDVLMQV
-416 QIPAPI
+416 PAPI

-445 AAKGAATGIASAAQA
+445 AATGAAKGIATATQA

-523 LKNQLK
+523 LKSQLK

-614 MGYIGGQ
+614 MGYVRG
-621 NK
+621 

>member
-1 MADGS
+1 MPSDGS

-26 DTVKEFVSR
+26 DTVKDFVSR
-35 TTSGFKEVD
+35 TTSGFKDVD

-104 SRQALKLERQ
+104 SQQALKLERQ

-165 SANQGMTAFGHTV
+165 SANTGMTAFGHTV

-267 AVIQFPD
+267 AVISFPD

-306 INVDS
+306 VNVDN
-311 YNKKIAHMSEQSRA
+311 YNKKIANMSETSRA

-333 REGLA
+333 RQGLA
-338 QVNEQWRENNKTL
+338 EVNDQWRENNKTL

-361 NQTLA
+361 NQALA

-378 VLQGINEALTENKDV
+378 VLTGITEALTENKDV
-393 ISDIAGFIAD
+393 ISDIAEFIAD
-403 FIGVAVDVIGVLA
+403 SIGVVINVIDVLMQV
-416 QIPAPI
+416 PAPI

-523 LKNQLK
+523 LKSQLK

-559 GERVMTANQSSA
+559 GERVLTANQSSA

-579 RTNYYVTYNNTF
+579 RVNYYVTYNNTF

-614 MGYIGGQ
+614 MGYVRG
-621 NK
+621 

>member
-1 MADGS
+1 MPSDGS

-17 LNNAIKKLN
+17 LNNSIKKLN
-26 DTVKEFVSR
+26 DTVKDFVSR
-35 TTSGFKEVD
+35 TTSGFKDVD

-165 SANQGMTAFGHTV
+165 SANTGMTAFGHTV

-193 ADLLDKT
+193 VDLLDKT
-200 RELRTEMSFLEQNAR
+200 RELRSEMSFLEQNAR

-311 YNKKIAHMSEQSRA
+311 YNKKIANMSETSRA

-333 REGLA
+333 RQGLA
-338 QVNEQWRENNKTL
+338 EVNDQWRENNKTL

-361 NQTLA
+361 NQALA

-378 VLQGINEALTENKDV
+378 VLTGITEALTENKDV
-393 ISDIAGFIAD
+393 ISDIAEFIAD
-403 FIGVAVDVIGVLA
+403 FIGVVINVIDVLMQV
-416 QIPAPI
+416 PAPI

-614 MGYIGGQ
+614 MGYIGDR
-621 NK
+621 

>member
-1 MADGS
+1 MPSDGS

-26 DTVKEFVSR
+26 DTVKDFVSR
-35 TTSGFKEVD
+35 TTSGFKDVD
-44 SELDELAD
+44 DELDELVA

-74 RLNATIDNQRYTLES
+74 LLNATIDNQRYTLES

-252 FDDNSLQEAVEALSG
+252 FDDNSLLEAVEALSG

-338 QVNEQWRENNKTL
+338 QVNDQWRENNKTL

-378 VLQGINEALTENKDV
+378 VLTGITEALTENKDV

-403 FIGVAVDVIGVLA
+403 FIGIVVDVIGVLA

-445 AAKGAATGIASAAQA
+445 AATGAAKGIATATQA
-460 LSKAAPA
+460 LAKAAPA

-523 LKNQLK
+523 LKSQLK

-559 GERVMTANQSSA
+559 GERVLTANQSSA

-614 MGYIGGQ
+614 MGYVGG
-621 NK
+621 